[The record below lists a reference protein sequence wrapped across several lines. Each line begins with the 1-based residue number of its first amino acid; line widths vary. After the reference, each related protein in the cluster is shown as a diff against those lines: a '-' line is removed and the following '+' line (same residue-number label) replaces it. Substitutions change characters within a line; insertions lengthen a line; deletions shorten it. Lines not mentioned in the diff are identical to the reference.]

1 MKNLILI
8 ILIPLISGCVNEQW
22 IRKKVNKATPERVL
36 SYLQQYESHLFK
48 TKIDTIRDTIQIKSL
63 KVDTIV
69 RLNQLTDTITITK
82 DRLTTKVWIKH
93 DSIFVNSEC
102 KGDTI
107 YIEKIV
113 GNTIPAR
120 EYKVKQWW
128 VIPAIIS
135 SIGLLFVLI
144 LVGLRQK
151 K

>member
-36 SYLQQYESHLFK
+36 AYLQQHESHLFK
-48 TKIDTIRDTIQIKSL
+48 TKIDTIRDTVQIKTVA
-63 KVDTIV
+63 VDTV
-69 RLNQLTDTITITK
+69 VHWKQLHDTITITK

-107 YIEKIV
+107 YVEKIV

>member
-36 SYLQQYESHLFK
+36 AYLQQYESHLFK
-48 TKIDTIRDTIQIKSL
+48 QRIDTIRDTVQIKTVA
-63 KVDTIV
+63 VDTV
-69 RLNQLTDTITITK
+69 FHWKQLHDTITITK

-102 KGDTI
+102 VGDTI

-113 GNTIPAR
+113 GNQIPAR

-144 LVGLRQK
+144 LVSLRQK

>member
-1 MKNLILI
+1 MVLQ
-8 ILIPLISGCVNEQW
+8 SSCVNENW

-48 TKIDTIRDTIQIKSL
+48 QRIDTIRDTVQIKTVA
-63 KVDTIV
+63 VDTV
-69 RLNQLTDTITITK
+69 VHWKQLIDTVTITK
-82 DRLTTKVWIKH
+82 DRLKTKVWIKH

-102 KGDTI
+102 VGDTI

-135 SIGLLFVLI
+135 SIFGLFFILI
-144 LVGLRQK
+144 LLLKRK